1 MYDNKKWSGRF
12 NEPIAESTQN
22 YTQSVRYDKRLA
34 EVDIQASLAHA
45 RMLTENGVISQKSYK
60 AIEQGM
66 SKIQSLI
73 EQNAMPWSEELEDV
87 HMNIERKLTE
97 LIGAPGKE
105 LHTGRSRNDQVA
117 TDLRLWLRGA
127 IDEIIWA
134 LENLQKAL
142 IKVAEKNVYTVMP
155 GYTHLQV
162 AQPVSFAHY
171 LLAYLE
177 MFNRDKERLQD
188 ARKRVNRSPLGAAAL
203 AGTSF
208 AINPERTA
216 ELLGFESVC
225 QNSLDA
231 VSDRDFVIEFLSVAS
246 ILIIHISRLAEEIAW
261 WMNPQFA
268 FISVPDRFCTGSS
281 IMPQKRNPDVVELS
295 RGKSARVI
303 GHLMTLA
310 VLMKAQPLAY
320 NRDNQEDKEPLFD
333 TVDQVLS
340 TLNLY
345 SELILGLTAHK
356 QAMRNAVEQG
366 YATATDLADYLVKK
380 GMLFR
385 DSHEIVAQV
394 VKKAEEEGKTLQDL
408 SLTTLQG
415 FSSVI
420 KEDVY
425 DVLSPEGSMES
436 RKAIGGTAPSQI
448 EKQLKRWKEILGL

>member
-12 NEPIAESTQN
+12 NEPIAKSTQN
-22 YTQSVRYDKRLA
+22 YTQSVDYDKRLA
-34 EVDIQASLAHA
+34 QVDIQASLAHA

-127 IDEIIWA
+127 IDAIIWA

-231 VSDRDFVIEFLSVAS
+231 VSDRDFVIEFLSAAS
-246 ILIIHISRLAEEIAW
+246 ILVIHISRLAEEIAW

-345 SELILGLTAHK
+345 SELVLGLTAHK
-356 QAMRNAVEQG
+356 QAMRKAVEQG

-385 DSHEIVAQV
+385 DSHEVVAQV

-408 SLTTLQG
+408 SLITLQG

-425 DVLSPEGSMES
+425 EVLSPEGSMES
-436 RKAIGGTAPSQI
+436 RKATGGTAPSQI

>member
-12 NEPIAESTQN
+12 SEPVAESTQV
-22 YTQSVRYDKRLA
+22 YTQSIGYDKRLA
-34 EVDIQASLAHA
+34 EVDIRASLAHA
-45 RMLTENGVISQKSYK
+45 RMLSENGIISQKSYQ
-60 AIEQGM
+60 AIKQGM
-66 SKIQSLI
+66 DDIQSLI
-73 EQNAMPWSEELEDV
+73 EQGAMPWSEELEDV
-87 HMNIERKLTE
+87 HMNIERKLIE

-117 TDLRLWLRGA
+117 TDLRLWLREA
-127 IDEIIWA
+127 IDTIIQA
-134 LENLQKAL
+134 LENLQRAL
-142 IKVAEKNVYTVMP
+142 VKVADKNVYTAMP

-171 LLAYLE
+171 LLAYVE
-177 MFNRDKERLQD
+177 MFGRDKERLQD

-216 ELLGFESVC
+216 ELLGFEAVC

-231 VSDRDFVIEFLSVAS
+231 VSDRDFAIEFISASS

-320 NRDNQEDKEPLFD
+320 NRDNQEDKEPVFD
-333 TVDQVLS
+333 TADQVLA

-345 SELILGLTAHK
+345 SELVLGLTVHK
-356 QAMRNAVEQG
+356 QVMKKAVEQG

-380 GMLFR
+380 GVPFR

-394 VKKAEEEGKTLQDL
+394 VKKAEEEGKTLQDMPLMTLQHFSPVIEKDVYAVL
-408 SLTTLQG
+408 SL
-415 FSSVI
+415 
-420 KEDVY
+420 
-425 DVLSPEGSMES
+425 EGSMES
-436 RKAIGGTAPSQI
+436 RRVTGGTSPLQI
-448 EKQLKRWKEILGL
+448 KKQLKRWKKILGL

>member
-1 MYDNKKWSGRF
+1 
-12 NEPIAESTQN
+12 
-22 YTQSVRYDKRLA
+22 
-34 EVDIQASLAHA
+34 
-45 RMLTENGVISQKSYK
+45 MLTENGVISQKSYK